1 MMKRNVCIGAMLI
14 ALLSVTESMAQIK
27 FGVKGG
33 VNLPNVTIND
43 NPSSSRVINNRVGF
57 FIGPTALLDLP
68 VKGLALDAAVLFDQR
83 GVETKNP
90 DIIGSRVY
98 FTTITQ
104 RQITIPVNIR
114 YNLTPGEKARL
125 FVFAGPQ
132 LGINIGKKENEI
144 DDGVFVF
151 KKASFSINAGIGVLL
166 FQHFQISANYSVVCG
181 KSAEI
186 WNATNTDYANPLY
199 KSRFNA
205 WQFGIGYYF

>member
-1 MMKRNVCIGAMLI
+1 MLI

-68 VKGLALDAAVLFDQR
+68 VKGMALDAAVLFDQR

-98 FTTITQ
+98 LTTITQ
-104 RQITIPVNIR
+104 RQITI
-114 YNLTPGEKARL
+114 L
-125 FVFAGPQ
+125 
-132 LGINIGKKENEI
+132 
-144 DDGVFVF
+144 
-151 KKASFSINAGIGVLL
+151 S
-166 FQHFQISANYSVVCG
+166 ISA
-181 KSAEI
+181 
-186 WNATNTDYANPLY
+186 TT
-199 KSRFNA
+199 
-205 WQFGIGYYF
+205 